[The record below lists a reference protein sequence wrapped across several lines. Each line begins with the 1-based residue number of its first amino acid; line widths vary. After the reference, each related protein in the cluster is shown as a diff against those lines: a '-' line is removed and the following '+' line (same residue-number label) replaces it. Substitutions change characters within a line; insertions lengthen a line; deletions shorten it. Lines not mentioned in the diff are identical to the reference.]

1 MQKNRRQFRTAIIG
15 ILGGTLLAY
24 LGLFWLGCYED
35 PFHLFGAD
43 NRLPNNPKRLSLQ
56 NVLASYSY
64 VTKAKRIIDLKPDR
78 IILGSSVENYG
89 MRIDG
94 SFLNNIEPSGEK
106 SGKTLAVFPKDVKL
120 YDAAVGGGGLDEA
133 YQYLQHAYLNNP
145 DLKEVVLG
153 LEWREF
159 AMRLPN
165 QEIQNL
171 PTVSALGRRS
181 TPIDFLLQYTMSK
194 LAVDF
199 ALQLFEARSP
209 RDNSCG
215 RILANLLMPENYI
228 FPKIDKIIANHLNFQ
243 AAGSDA
249 LRVTVPGEPLFTDAN
264 EARNVAVSFWM
275 ATWFH
280 KNYAEH
286 GRDAL
291 LRPAMLEK
299 LKSIVSFCLE
309 RNIKI
314 RIFFSPE
321 PAVFWDIVRKYG
333 LENEVARWFR
343 EAVKIAPV
351 YDFSAQIDFKEN
363 QLAYFSDALHFNEAA
378 GTVILEGLFKEHPS
392 FQPKIITPENVEHFI
407 MWRRNT
413 LDSWE
418 SDEPR
423 LNRVTNLLP
432 YNDPLATTVVS
443 GSKTTDVNLWL
454 TPYEPEY
461 HGYKIYAFWGSFVAI
476 PANVKPPFDLLAL
489 LKINCQGML
498 KADGLKEIQA
508 AINRKNEGGP

>member
-1 MQKNRRQFRTAIIG
+1 
-15 ILGGTLLAY
+15 
-24 LGLFWLGCYED
+24 
-35 PFHLFGAD
+35 
-43 NRLPNNPKRLSLQ
+43 
-56 NVLASYSY
+56 
-64 VTKAKRIIDLKPDR
+64 
-78 IILGSSVENYG
+78 
-89 MRIDG
+89 
-94 SFLNNIEPSGEK
+94 
-106 SGKTLAVFPKDVKL
+106 
-120 YDAAVGGGGLDEA
+120 
-133 YQYLQHAYLNNP
+133 
-145 DLKEVVLG
+145 
-153 LEWREF
+153 
-159 AMRLPN
+159 
-165 QEIQNL
+165 
-171 PTVSALGRRS
+171 
-181 TPIDFLLQYTMSK
+181 
-194 LAVDF
+194 
-199 ALQLFEARSP
+199 
-209 RDNSCG
+209 
-215 RILANLLMPENYI
+215 
-228 FPKIDKIIANHLNFQ
+228 
-243 AAGSDA
+243 
-249 LRVTVPGEPLFTDAN
+249 
-264 EARNVAVSFWM
+264 
-275 ATWFH
+275 
-280 KNYAEH
+280 
-286 GRDAL
+286 
-291 LRPAMLEK
+291 
-299 LKSIVSFCLE
+299 
-309 RNIKI
+309 
-314 RIFFSPE
+314 
-321 PAVFWDIVRKYG
+321 
-333 LENEVARWFR
+333 
-343 EAVKIAPV
+343 VKIAPV